1 MEGYRQLKKNGTGAR
16 PRSYK
21 IDLIGFVKAIYV
33 E

>member
-1 MEGYRQLKKNGTGAR
+1 MEGYRQSKKNATAAR